1 MEDNALVHYGVLG
14 MKWGVRRYQ
23 NKDGTLTNAGKARY
37 RDSDDKY
44 ERLYGDNAIKELNRK
59 AVQSPEDELRELTQ
73 MERAARGK
81 KTMGKKSGKTPE
93 QLAAE
98 EQKRQDVRNRRTMS
112 TAELKEKIERLKLE
126 RELRT
131 LTDEEINPG
140 RKFVMGIAKDVG
152 EKTLKTAL
160 TGAAL
165 YGVKAATAKEFDM
178 KEFGE
183 AMFNG
188 GAKKK

>member
-1 MEDNALVHYGVLG
+1 MEENALIHGGDTDSLMHYGVVG

-23 NKDGTLTNAGKARY
+23 NKDGTLTDKGKKRY
-37 RDSDDKY
+37 K
-44 ERLYGDNAIKELNRK
+44 K
-59 AVQSPEDELRELTQ
+59 SPEQIESEKEKRLDVKNRGAMTTDEL
-73 MERAARGK
+73 
-81 KTMGKKSGKTPE
+81 
-93 QLAAE
+93 
-98 EQKRQDVRNRRTMS
+98 KRKM
-112 TAELKEKIERLKLE
+112 E

-140 RKFVMGIAKDVG
+140 KRFVMGIVKDVG

-178 KEFGE
+178 KDFGE